1 MQYGLIII
9 KYVMMYLVL
18 VVKARHIHNHCNN
31 VSLCKSNVC
40 FCKDA
45 TNKQQTI
52 DTQKPLVQQY
62 EQAFER
68 TKAAVTPSQYD
79 IVLQM
84 LQFKWKNATS
94 SCASMSVIF
103 KGAQLQCDQIYS
115 VVSIIFKGAQLQ
127 CDQIYSV
134 VSIICNTPTAKSQ
147 MVLCIDP
154 FVNEY
159 LKSRNITGT
168 NIERFARYYLD

>member
-1 MQYGLIII
+1 
-9 KYVMMYLVL
+9 MMYLVL

-79 IVLQM
+79 RVLQK
-84 LQFKWKNATS
+84 LQFKWENATF

-103 KGAQLQCDQIYS
+103 KGAQFQCDQIYS
-115 VVSIIFKGAQLQ
+115 L
-127 CDQIYSV
+127 

-147 MVLCIDP
+147 MVLCINP

-168 NIERFARYYLD
+168 NIERFARYYLDSP

>member
-1 MQYGLIII
+1 LLKLGISIII
-9 KYVMMYLVL
+9 VTTLVFVNPMYVFAKMRQISIL
-18 VVKARHIHNHCNN
+18 N
-31 VSLCKSNVC
+31 
-40 FCKDA
+40 
-45 TNKQQTI
+45 QTI

-68 TKAAVTPSQYD
+68 TKTAVTPSQYD
-79 IVLQM
+79 RVLQK

-103 KGAQLQCDQIYS
+103 KGAQFQCDQIYS
-115 VVSIIFKGAQLQ
+115 L
-127 CDQIYSV
+127 

-168 NIERFARYYLD
+168 NIERFARY